1 MEANNMRIRTMKP
14 EFWTD
19 SFMVNIQPLGR
30 LTFLG
35 LVNAADDHGYITD
48 DMEEVAMQIMPKEDP
63 VTIYGWIDFFYA
75 AGKLEK
81 YESDGGC
88 FYRITNWEKHQR
100 VDRPSKSKI
109 SREPSRKLAIPF
121 ETRRAVARKY
131 NCPEGGEVEAH
142 CYYCG
147 EEGKIHW
154 HRNYLK
160 NRPSAWVTFGG
171 LELDHFEPEL
181 LGGSNKPE
189 NIVLA
194 CRRCNRKKASKHW
207 TEQIHKAVTREDS
220 RELVYGSGIREQGTG
235 NRESCNIA
243 PNALH
248 SVQSDPAE
256 TSPETSAQDQHQAEH
271 LAEHGEEAEFAWEW
285 DSEDSPEIH
294 LHKAETH
301 KPADVGGTRAAPPAV
316 ALDGFPLAKK
326 GAEWSLTQ
334 DKLTEWQEAYPYID
348 VLAECRRAR
357 QWLRDNPAKR
367 KTERGMSAF
376 LSRWLNKGMD
386 RGSTVQRPVTQPSPY
401 RTEPEGW
408 MDAYHRCKG
417 RFDAKQQAM
426 FAEQVAKGWYGMG
439 ITFREI
445 IEDELEGRCTIL

>member
-1 MEANNMRIRTMKP
+1 MRIRTIKP
-14 EFWTD
+14 DYWTHPVMTRQDD
-19 SFMVNIQPLGR
+19 STKMLGVA
-30 LTFLG
+30 LL
-35 LVNAADDHGYITD
+35 NYADDEGY
-48 DMEEVAMQIMPKEDP
+48 
-63 VTIYGWIDFFYA
+63 FYA
-75 AGKLEK
+75 AADLIRSALRPTDAGLETTIACLGNLCRIGYIEIRESPTHGPIGKIV
-81 YESDGGC
+81 S
-88 FYRITNWEKHQR
+88 FSKHQK
-100 VDRPSKSKI
+100 VDRGNKSRIKDLYD
-109 SREPSRKLAIPF
+109 SSNVRESF
-121 ETRRAVARKY
+121 VDQSSNDRRW
-131 NCPEGGEVEAH
+131 N
-142 CYYCG
+142 
-147 EEGKIHW
+147 
-154 HRNYLK
+154 
-160 NRPSAWVTFGG
+160 
-171 LELDHFEPEL
+171 
-181 LGGSNKPE
+181 
-189 NIVLA
+189 
-194 CRRCNRKKASKHW
+194 
-207 TEQIHKAVTREDS
+207 
-220 RELVYGSGIREQGTG
+220 REQGIGNGTG
-235 NRESCNIA
+235 NREDIA
-243 PNALH
+243 PSVSH
-248 SVQSDPAE
+248 SVQPDSAE
-256 TSPETSAQDQHQAEH
+256 TSPETSAQDQHQAEHLAEH